1 MVNNMQKLQQKQH
14 LEVNGVVVK
23 VTDDGLYCL
32 NDLHKA
38 AGGDQKLKPAHWH
51 SLDSTKRMIT
61 EMEKVENPTF
71 SPVQVV
77 RGRNGGTYACKEMV
91 YSYVMWL
98 DQGFAIRVIR
108 TFDAV
113 ASGDEQTALKIADTQ
128 ASRARAEELL
138 TMMDDYANLTYLGAH
153 TKTAV
158 AAVLASEELTPEQ
171 RLDGEMHRKALQ
183 RRGIHL
189 ASVVKQVVRDQGGKT
204 DMGKLVDAVQRHQE
218 VCFDFSP
225 EYLRDFTTNMIGYG
239 ALTES
244 MGIIKVH

>member
-1 MVNNMQKLQQKQH
+1 MQKLQQKQH

-38 AGGDQKLKPAHWH
+38 AGGDAKHKPYEWLRLPATQTIIEALKSGIPDFEPAK
-51 SLDSTKRMIT
+51 SVK
-61 EMEKVENPTF
+61 
-71 SPVQVV
+71 
-77 RGRNGGTYACKEMV
+77 GRYGGTFVMKELV
-91 YSYVMWL
+91 YSYVMWMNPV
-98 DQGFAIRVIR
+98 FAIKVIR

-113 ASGDEQTALKIADTQ
+113 ASGDEQNALKIADTK

-138 TMMDDYANLTYLGAH
+138 TMMDSYANLTYLGAH

-158 AAVLASEELTPEQ
+158 AAVLASEELTPKQ
-171 RLDGEMHRKALQ
+171 REDGEYHRKALQ

-189 ASVVKQVVRDQGGKT
+189 ASVIKQVVRDQGNRT
-204 DMGKLVDAVQRHQE
+204 DMGKLVNAVERHSE
-218 VCFDFSP
+218 VYFDFSP
-225 EYLRDFTTNMIGYG
+225 EYLRDFTQQMIVCG

-244 MGIIKVH
+244 HGIIKV